1 MKKFRGEI
9 LVYVTYS
16 FEVEA
21 NTEEEVLTLH
31 DNDELV
37 SEENIS
43 DSQQVKFT
51 IGEVKEKNDD

>member
-1 MKKFRGEI
+1 VKKFRGEI